1 MEVAALVLSLPA
13 RSSTVRMRVWRALKE
28 SGSGVLRD
36 GVYVLPKGEGAALA
50 AVAADIKAAGGFA
63 LTMDVKL
70 KNGDADAVRRLFDRG
85 ADYAA
90 LSRRIRAA
98 QGALP
103 RLGTRKGQTLVSR
116 VERAFEKLR
125 RIDYFPGEA
134 SAQAANAIAALKE
147 AHGAGEPRASRKA
160 LKQLDPTKYRGKVW
174 ATRKDPWVDRL
185 ASAWLIKRFIDRE
198 ARFVWIASARERPK
212 RAIGFD
218 FDGARFTHSK
228 ERVTFEVL
236 LASFGLDRHPALAFI
251 GGLVHF
257 LDVGGIPVAEA
268 KGLETMLA
276 GVKSQAKSDDE
287 LLRESLKVFDLLHA
301 GYGPV

>member
-1 MEVAALVLSLPA
+1 MELAALVLSLPA
-13 RSSTVRMRVWRALKE
+13 RDSTVRMRVWRALKE

-36 GVYVLPKGEGAALA
+36 GVYVLPKEQGGALA
-50 AVAADIKAAGGFA
+50 AVEAEIKAAGGFA
-63 LTMDVKL
+63 MTMDVTL
-70 KNGDADAVRRLFDRG
+70 RSGDADTARRLFDRS

-90 LSRRIRAA
+90 LSGRIREAR
-98 QGALP
+98 GALP
-103 RLGTRKGQTLVSR
+103 GLGARKGQTLLR
-116 VERAFEKLR
+116 RLERALERLQQ
-125 RIDYFPGEA
+125 IDYFPGEA
-134 SAQAANAIAALKE
+134 GSQAAHAVALLKE
-147 AHGAGEPRASRKA
+147 AHAGGEPRASRKA
-160 LKQLDPTKYRGKVW
+160 LKRLDAANFRGKVW

-198 ARFVWIASARERPK
+198 ARFAWIAAPRELPG

-218 FDGARFTHSK
+218 FNGAQFSHSK
-228 ERVTFEVL
+228 DRVTFEVL

-268 KGLETMLA
+268 RGLETMLA
-276 GVKSQAKSDDE
+276 GVKSKARNDDE

-301 GYGPV
+301 GYAPL